1 MVGASGRRGAAGSG
15 RLRQRQPRRL
25 GVQGVADVR
34 QAHPDHS
41 LTRTEWQLTS
51 VVEPSR
57 TWRPAPEVDA
67 VLRFDGQGHFSAT
80 VCNHYSGLVRIDGNL
95 LQVRRMFGTQMGCG
109 EAKRAVEEAFLGVV
123 DGGVR
128 WAINGDELRLD
139 KPDGR
144 GLRFRVRD
152 TIYPSREL
160 EPLLQGQRHCGDYR
174 FGWQAGE
181 TGIGLEFEWRD
192 GPGKPWG
199 FAGMNRLPA
208 WAVPGRTRSPAAP
221 AMTGSSSGSYP
232 DHHSGR
238 LPAARR
244 AARGR
249 AAAVH
254 RAGRADLAGVRRVR
268 RPAPRRLGRDRLRR
282 RRARAGTVAPAHV
295 LRACPVLSGRTAH
308 FDGSGNALTCS
319 SRRCKKHRDL
329 ASASSF

>member
-123 DGGVR
+123 DGEVR

-152 TIYPSREL
+152 TIYPSRDL
-160 EPLLQGQRHCGDYR
+160 EPLLQGQRNGGDYQ
-174 FGWQAGE
+174 FGWQAADGR
-181 TGIGLEFEWRD
+181 ISLEWEWRD
-192 GPGKPWG
+192 APGKPWG
-199 FAGMNRLPA
+199 FAGMTREPTWPVPGPDPLIAAAGDHRFVFGVVAAATARVVYQPPAGQPAVKLELFTVPGARTWQAFGGFVDRAGEGAVVITLDGHGRELGRSHRLP
-208 WAVPGRTRSPAAP
+208 S
-221 AMTGSSSGSYP
+221 
-232 DHHSGR
+232 
-238 LPAARR
+238 
-244 AARGR
+244 
-249 AAAVH
+249 
-254 RAGRADLAGVRRVR
+254 
-268 RPAPRRLGRDRLRR
+268 
-282 RRARAGTVAPAHV
+282 
-295 LRACPVLSGRTAH
+295 
-308 FDGSGNALTCS
+308 
-319 SRRCKKHRDL
+319 
-329 ASASSF
+329 

>member
-1 MVGASGRRGAAGSG
+1 MRRWLVPAVVVTLLAAAGCGGGSHAGQASRGAAE
-15 RLRQRQPRRL
+15 
-25 GVQGVADVR
+25 VR
-34 QAHPDHS
+34 QDRPDHS

-57 TWRPAPEVDA
+57 TWSPPSEVDA

-80 VCNHYSGLVRIDGNL
+80 ACNHYSGLVRIDGNL

-123 DGGVR
+123 DGEVR
-128 WAINGDELRLD
+128 WAISGDELRLD

-160 EPLLQGQRHCGDYR
+160 RPLLQGQRHGGDYR

-199 FAGMNRLPA
+199 FAGMNQPPA
-208 WAVPGRTRSPAAP
+208 WAVPGPDPLTASAGHDGFVFGVVPRTTTRVVYQPPAGQPAVELQLFTVPGARTWRAFGGFVDQPRDGSVVIAFDGGGRELGRS
-221 AMTGSSSGSYP
+221 
-232 DHHSGR
+232 
-238 LPAARR
+238 
-244 AARGR
+244 
-249 AAAVH
+249 
-254 RAGRADLAGVRRVR
+254 
-268 RPAPRRLGRDRLRR
+268 RRL
-282 RRARAGTVAPAHV
+282 T
-295 LRACPVLSGRTAH
+295 
-308 FDGSGNALTCS
+308 F
-319 SRRCKKHRDL
+319 
-329 ASASSF
+329 